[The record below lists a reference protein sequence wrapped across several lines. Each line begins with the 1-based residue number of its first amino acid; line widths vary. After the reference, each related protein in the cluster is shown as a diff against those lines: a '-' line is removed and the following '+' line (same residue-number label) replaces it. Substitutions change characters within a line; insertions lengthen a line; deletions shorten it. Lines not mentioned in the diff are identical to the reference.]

1 VDQLTKSSL
10 FLPIKMIDS
19 VDKLTRLY
27 MNEVVRLYR
36 VLVSIVS
43 YQDPR
48 FTSWLWPSI
57 QLVIKI
63 KLNMSTVFHPQ
74 TDGRSERT
82 IQALEDLLML
92 CVLEFGG
99 N

>member
-1 VDQLTKSSL
+1 M
-10 FLPIKMIDS
+10 KMIDL
-19 VDKLTRLY
+19 VKKLTRFY

-36 VLVSIVS
+36 VLVFIVS

-57 QLVIKI
+57 QVILRI

-74 TDGRSERT
+74 TNG
-82 IQALEDLLML
+82 
-92 CVLEFGG
+92 
-99 N
+99 